1 MTDQHATGRT
11 TMRFAVE
18 GMQCGGCVK
27 AVERVLARLDP
38 QAEIAV
44 DLDAATATVT
54 GMCAAPEIAT
64 ALAQAGFPARQTG

>member
-1 MTDQHATGRT
+1 MTDQTASGRT

-27 AVERVLARLDP
+27 AVETVLRRLDP

-44 DLDAATATVT
+44 DLDGAAATVT
-54 GMCAAPEIAT
+54 GTRAAPEIAA

>member
-1 MTDQHATGRT
+1 MTDQPATART
-11 TMRFAVE
+11 TLHFAVE

-44 DLDAATATVT
+44 DLDGAAATVT
-54 GMCAAPEIAT
+54 GTRAAPEIAA